1 MDKEITSITFPFGRI
16 RCRSLEARAGSRSK
30 NSSIDRFASFCAM
43 AAPAAPPPP
52 PSEVTKATWLAEER
66 RRLVAAAESA
76 RAGGGLSLAA
86 LLRSLEIL
94 GTGYDIVFGAGWAAA
109 LANACKGDL
118 HSHLS
123 ALEQALAAAGA
134 GGGGAAGGAGAD
146 VTIEAIV
153 DAQLAAFGGREGVRR
168 DGPHNIVNHLLWIQR
183 ILAFVARFLEVV
195 VGIEGQ
201 AKAETW
207 TAARAAYA
215 QFFSPFH
222 PTVLQWA
229 VPPLLGLVP
238 KKASM
243 LASMGPMS
251 EADGD
256 AAAAALVRDGLAP
269 VAARLLAILAQRDLL
284 FTDTA
289 GAAF

>member
-1 MDKEITSITFPFGRI
+1 
-16 RCRSLEARAGSRSK
+16 
-30 NSSIDRFASFCAM
+30 M
-43 AAPAAPPPP
+43 AAPSAPPAAPP

-86 LLRSLEIL
+86 LLRALEIL

-123 ALEQALAAAGA
+123 ALERALAAAPATGSAAAAAGASGGGAGGGA
-134 GGGGAAGGAGAD
+134 GGGGAAGGVAD
-146 VTIEAIV
+146 VSVEALA
-153 DAQLAAFGGREGVRR
+153 DAQLAAFGGPEGVRR
-168 DGPHNIVNHLLWIQR
+168 DGPENIVNHILWIQR
-183 ILAFVARFLEVV
+183 ILAFIARFLEVV
-195 VGIEGQ
+195 VGLAGHE
-201 AKAETW
+201 KKETW
-207 TAARAAYA
+207 SAAREAYA
-215 QFFSPFH
+215 HFFSPFH

-238 KKASM
+238 RKASM
-243 LASMGPMS
+243 LASMGPMA

-256 AAAAALVRDGLAP
+256 AAAEALVRDGLAP
-269 VAARLLAILAQRDLL
+269 VAAHLHALLEARGLV
-284 FTDTA
+284 FTDKA

>member
-1 MDKEITSITFPFGRI
+1 
-16 RCRSLEARAGSRSK
+16 
-30 NSSIDRFASFCAM
+30 M
-43 AAPAAPPPP
+43 AAPSAPPAAPP
-52 PSEVTKATWLAEER
+52 PSEVTKATWLTEER

-76 RAGGGLSLAA
+76 RTGGGLSLAA
-86 LLRSLEIL
+86 LLRALEIL

-123 ALEQALAAAGA
+123 ALEQALAAASAGSGGA
-134 GGGGAAGGAGAD
+134 GAAGGGGGSSGGGGAAGGAGAD
-146 VTIEAIV
+146 VTIEALV

-222 PTVLQWA
+222 PTVLQGA
-229 VPPLLGLVP
+229 VPPLRGLVP
-238 KKASM
+238 KKAS
-243 LASMGPMS
+243 LRASMGPMS

-269 VAARLLAILAQRDLL
+269 VAAHLLAILAQRDLL